1 MGSSGSA
8 GSTFHSNLHICL
20 SRGFLLQMIHWG
32 ISQQM
37 HRAPMG
43 CFLQQHPSVTVPHRS
58 SLPKPHTASSAQCQ
72 HPWELDTKILM
83 GCCLAITAM
92 FPNIPSWL
100 SHPGGLRPSPKIYQR
115 LQHCPWS
122 MQLGVL
128 PIGETAFWNSSKP
141 LIVDF
146 LKSLRH
152 PEIAAVRHKEGHR
165 GQK

>member
-92 FPNIPSWL
+92 FPNIPL
-100 SHPGGLRPSPKIYQR
+100 
-115 LQHCPWS
+115 
-122 MQLGVL
+122 
-128 PIGETAFWNSSKP
+128 
-141 LIVDF
+141 LIVTPWWVKT
-146 LKSLRH
+146 LSKNL
-152 PEIAAVRHKEGHR
+152 PEAPALPLEHAAWSAANR
-165 GQK
+165 